1 MVKVFD
7 VVSVLVGVVLVI
19 ILIGVIAI
27 DTKAGHSSETSFRST
42 QNAGDI
48 DIRIVKVQSHDYIVL
63 DGYKQGG
70 ICHSES
76 CPCKSK

>member
-1 MVKVFD
+1 MKKLALALGVAVALVSCNENRGIAVKPKLTIQTNQGPAYD
-7 VVSVLVGVVLVI
+7 IELKI
-19 ILIGVIAI
+19 IKLQ
-27 DTKAGHSSETSFRST
+27 GHE
-42 QNAGDI
+42 
-48 DIRIVKVQSHDYIVL
+48 YIVM

>member
-1 MVKVFD
+1 MKRL
-7 VVSVLVGVVLVI
+7 VLVLALGVLASCDVKSNQPDSLVTIQSQSNVGGEMNFVI
-19 ILIGVIAI
+19 IDL
-27 DTKAGHSSETSFRST
+27 KGHE
-42 QNAGDI
+42 
-48 DIRIVKVQSHDYIVL
+48 YIVF

>member
-1 MVKVFD
+1 MKK
-7 VVSVLVGVVLVI
+7 VLVAVVLGVLASCDVKSNQPDSLVTIQSTSNVGGEMNFVI
-19 ILIGVIAI
+19 IDL
-27 DTKAGHSSETSFRST
+27 KGHEYVVF
-42 QNAGDI
+42 
-48 DIRIVKVQSHDYIVL
+48 